1 MQAGVCINNRGR
13 INGETEL
20 NCQFGENKRSKGE
33 IKKRV
38 NDFYMFL
45 ILHLIINSR

>member
-13 INGETEL
+13 INGETGL

-38 NDFYMFL
+38 NDFYMLL
-45 ILHLIINSR
+45 ILNH